1 MTNRTRQL
9 LVRQKLR
16 AEATPQPLPAKLPAL
31 TADQRRELYGPRRA
45 SDAPKHLQGAEWVEG
60 WKQTKRPKVVRVAKA
75 TAKGTAWGF
84 GMLTAIAAGILAG
97 ETKRGLHS

>member
-9 LVRQKLR
+9 LARQKLR
-16 AEATPQPLPAKLPAL
+16 AQATPQPIEKLPPL

-45 SDAPKHLQGAEWVEG
+45 TEAPKHLQGAEWVEG
-60 WKQTKRPKVVRVAKA
+60 WQQTKRPKVVRVAKA

-84 GMLTAIAAGILAG
+84 GVLTAIAAGILAG